1 MVELNDSWEYDIFGI
16 DNFNLDIKLS
26 YYYNFIKHNLNK
38 IDGDI
43 LEVGVFQGRSLLAT
57 ALLLKK
63 LKSNKKVYGFDSF
76 SGFPPIFHQK
86 DDFKNFK
93 YLFENSKISEEHY
106 QSHLKLLE
114 YKNLISKMDYTPKN
128 ISSSGSFEN
137 TSYEAV
143 KTKAKILELDNII
156 LIKGEFAETMKED
169 KFLQNK
175 FMSVLIDCDIYS
187 SYKISL
193 PFAWER
199 MSKGAFMYIDEYFSL
214 KFPGARIAC
223 DEFFS
228 NILQKP
234 KIISN
239 NKGEFERWGIF
250 K

>member
-1 MVELNDSWEYDIFGI
+1 MVILKDNWEYDIFGI

-26 YYYNFIKHNLNK
+26 YYYNFIKQNINT
-38 IDGDI
+38 ISGDI

-76 SGFPPIFHQK
+76 SGFPPIFHEK

-93 YLFENSKISEEHY
+93 YLFEKGKISEEQY
-106 QSHLKLLE
+106 LSHLKLLE
-114 YKNLISKMDYTPKN
+114 YKNLINKMNYTPKN

-137 TSYEAV
+137 TSYEIV
-143 KTKAKILELDNII
+143 MKKAEILELDNIV
-156 LIKGEFAETMKED
+156 LIKGDFSETMKED

-199 MSKGAFMYIDEYFSL
+199 MSNGAFMYIDEYFSL
-214 KFPGARIAC
+214 KFPGAKIAC

-228 NILQKP
+228 NTSQKP

-239 NKGEFERWGIF
+239 IQGEFERWGIF